1 MLPRGARSH
10 NTVHTMK
17 FGTVVIIGRSNV
29 GKSTLL
35 NRLLKEKIAIVSEKP
50 QTTRTRI
57 LGVVNTPG
65 AQIALLDTPGIHK
78 PEHLLN
84 RRMVRTTVET
94 LEEADLLLVLMDATS
109 LPGPGD
115 LLVLDY
121 VKAAVKKDLRPVILV
136 LNKIDLVNKTK
147 LLPVIQAYAKLFSW
161 TEVVPVSAQTG
172 DNVDRLLDV
181 TVSHLSEGEAAYDG
195 EMITD
200 QPLRRLA
207 AEMIRE
213 KLLRETHEE
222 VPYAIAV
229 EIDQFVE
236 KGKLARI
243 RASVL
248 VERESHKA
256 IVIGKQGE
264 RLKTVGT
271 EARRDMERLFGM
283 KVFLEL
289 WVKVREAWREDEHV
303 LMELGY

>member
-1 MLPRGARSH
+1 
-10 NTVHTMK
+10 MK
-17 FGTVVIIGRSNV
+17 FGTVAIIGRSNV

-57 LGVVNTPG
+57 LGVVHAPG

-94 LEEADLLLVLMDATS
+94 LDEADLIYVLMEATS

-115 LLVLDY
+115 LMVLDH
-121 VKAAVKKDLRPVILV
+121 VKAALKKHDRPVILV
-136 LNKIDLVNKTK
+136 LNKVDLVNKLK
-147 LLPVIQAYAKLFSW
+147 LLSVIETYAKLFPW

-181 TVSHLSEGEAAYDG
+181 TVSRLPEGDAAYD
-195 EMITD
+195 EDTVTD
-200 QPLRRLA
+200 QSMRTLA

-222 VPYAIAV
+222 VPYSLAV
-229 EIDQFVE
+229 EIDSFVE
-236 KGKLARI
+236 EGKLARI
-243 RASVL
+243 GASIL

-256 IVIGKQGE
+256 IVIGKHGE
-264 RLKTVGT
+264 RLKLVGT
-271 EARRDMERLFGM
+271 EARREMERVFGM
-283 KVFLEL
+283 KVFLQL
-289 WVKVREAWREDEHV
+289 WVKVREAWREDERALV
-303 LMELGY
+303 ELGY

>member
-1 MLPRGARSH
+1 MNSPSL
-10 NTVHTMK
+10 TTMK
-17 FGTVVIIGRSNV
+17 FGTVAIIGRSNV

-57 LGVVNTPG
+57 LGVVHVPG

-84 RRMVRTTVET
+84 RRMIRTTVET
-94 LEEADLLLVLMDATS
+94 LEEADLVFVLMDATS

-115 LLVLDY
+115 LMVLDH
-121 VKAAVKKDLRPVILV
+121 VKAASHKRPRPVMLV
-136 LNKIDLVNKTK
+136 LNKIDLVNKLK
-147 LLPVIQAYAKLFSW
+147 LLPVIEAYAKLYPW

-172 DNVDRLLDV
+172 DNIDRLLEV
-181 TVSHLSEGEAAYDG
+181 TVSYLTEGDAAYD
-195 EMITD
+195 EETITD
-200 QPLRRLA
+200 QSLRTLA

-213 KLLRETHEE
+213 KLLRQTQEE

-236 KGKLARI
+236 EGKLARI
-243 RASVL
+243 SASVL

-256 IVIGKQGE
+256 IVIGKHGE
-264 RLKTVGT
+264 RLKSVGT
-271 EARRDMERLFGM
+271 EARLDMEKVFGM
-283 KVFLEL
+283 KVFLQL
-289 WVKVREAWREDEHV
+289 WVKVREAWREDEHA
-303 LMELGY
+303 LIELGY